1 MVDNSGSAIQNFMG
15 VKIGDL
21 NLSASAHFNGLKPRS
36 EASVAFEATDRLV
49 SAGEEFEVE
58 FELESFGQKVVGG
71 QWALSFDGL
80 KLKNIEPLAAGMT
93 EEMWNIVDSTVRFS
107 WVAPEA
113 VKPSPVIK
121 LQMQATRSGN
131 LSDMISV
138 DNSFLNAE
146 IYDQDEEEYTLKLNW
161 MEEGTPQGGD
171 DIQLHQNRPNPWMDE
186 TIIPFEI
193 PETGEVT
200 LEITNALGEKVTTIT
215 HEFAA
220 GKQQFK
226 ITNDS
231 WVPGLYYYTMRF
243 GDTQLTKTM
252 LILNKH

>member
-1 MVDNSGSAIQNFMG
+1 
-15 VKIGDL
+15 
-21 NLSASAHFNGLKPRS
+21 
-36 EASVAFEATDRLV
+36 
-49 SAGEEFEVE
+49 
-58 FELESFGQKVVGG
+58 
-71 QWALSFDGL
+71 
-80 KLKNIEPLAAGMT
+80 
-93 EEMWNIVDSTVRFS
+93 
-107 WVAPEA
+107 
-113 VKPSPVIK
+113 
-121 LQMQATRSGN
+121 
-131 LSDMISV
+131 
-138 DNSFLNAE
+138 
-146 IYDQDEEEYTLKLNW
+146 
-161 MEEGTPQGGD
+161 
-171 DIQLHQNRPNPWMDE
+171 MDE

-193 PETGEVT
+193 PEGGEVT

>member
-1 MVDNSGSAIQNFMG
+1 MVDNSGSAIENFMG

-21 NLSASAHFNGLKPRS
+21 NLSASAHLNGLTPRS
-36 EASVAFEATDRLV
+36 ESYAAFSATDRLV
-49 SAGEEFEVE
+49 SAGEEVEVE
-58 FELESFGQKVVGG
+58 FDLASFGQKVKGG
-71 QWALSFDGL
+71 QWGLSFAGM
-80 KLKNIEPLAAGMT
+80 KLNSIEPLAPGMT

-113 VKPSPVIK
+113 VNPSAVIK
-121 LQMQATRSGN
+121 LHMQAIRSGK
-131 LSDMISV
+131 LSDMIDV

-146 IYDQDEEEYTLKLNW
+146 IYDEDEEEYTLTLNW
-161 MEEGTPQGGD
+161 EEEGAEQAGD

-200 LEITNALGEKVTTIT
+200 LEITNALGVKVSTVTQ
-215 HEFAA
+215 EFAA

-231 WVPGLYYYTMRF
+231 WVPGLYYYTIRF
-243 GDTQLTKTM
+243 EDTQLTKTM